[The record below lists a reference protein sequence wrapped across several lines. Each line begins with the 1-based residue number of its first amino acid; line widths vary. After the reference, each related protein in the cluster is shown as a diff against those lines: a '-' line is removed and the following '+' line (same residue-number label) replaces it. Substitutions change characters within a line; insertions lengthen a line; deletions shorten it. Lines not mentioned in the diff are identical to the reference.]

1 MWFRRLVDIVGRLC
15 SLNDVDN
22 VIDLLCVIYQKSLEF
37 RHTPWAV
44 NVLHDRLVSRGW
56 DTFMSRLTHLV
67 DCI

>member
-22 VIDLLCVIYQKSLEF
+22 VIDLLCVMYQKSLGIP
-37 RHTPWAV
+37 HWAV
-44 NVLHDRLVSRGW
+44 NVLHERLVSRGW